1 MDFERLVRYE
11 AGGSVYF
18 GELVE
23 SNDTGFKVKRLGQN
37 LESGFSTKADEVES
51 VTKVCP
57 SSRCHRVWHVT
68 DDAGV

>member
-11 AGGSVYF
+11 AGGSVHF

-23 SNDTGFKVKRLGQN
+23 SNDTGYRVRRLGKS

-51 VTKVCP
+51 VKQVCP
-57 SSRCHRVWHVT
+57 LSRWHRVWHVT